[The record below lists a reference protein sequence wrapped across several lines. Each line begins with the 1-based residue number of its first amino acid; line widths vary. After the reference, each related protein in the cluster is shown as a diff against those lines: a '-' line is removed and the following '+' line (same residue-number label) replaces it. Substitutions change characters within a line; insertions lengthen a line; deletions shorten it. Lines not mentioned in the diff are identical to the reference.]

1 MLPASYG
8 VRNRSGRI
16 RLPRVVWLLVV
27 GRGVNRLGAFTLPF
41 LTVALTDLLGAS
53 VSTAGALMA
62 MFGVGSVA
70 SRLVG
75 GWLADRLGRRAT
87 IVLGLVL
94 TAAAQLGLAGAP
106 SLGAAAAAIAVLGL
120 AFEIYEPPS
129 QALIAD
135 VVPGPARPAAYGL
148 LSASLAAAGVAAGLL
163 ATAVGAIDLRLLFVV
178 DAATC
183 LGCAVLLG
191 LALPG
196 GTRQAGPAGPRQP
209 RAANP
214 WRDRRLLALTAS
226 GVAFAAVYLQINT
239 ALGLTL
245 DRRGISASYVGL
257 LLAASALTIV
267 AGQPVLRWRRFAR
280 LDPWRA
286 TAAGYVV
293 LGSGLLATGFATTLP
308 AFAAATILWSLG
320 DLILLGRI
328 YGLVADLA
336 PAHARAQYFS
346 VYGLSWGLA
355 TVIGPPT
362 GTLLLDH
369 AGPGPLWTAAAA
381 VCAILA
387 AGQPALARFVAG
399 ARSGQPADPR

>member
-1 MLPASYG
+1 MPPISRVAP
-8 VRNRSGRI
+8 NRSGHT
-16 RLPRVVWLLVV
+16 RLSRVVWLLVV
-27 GRGVNRLGAFTLPF
+27 GRAVNRLGAFTLPF

-53 VSTAGALMA
+53 VSAAGALMA
-62 MFGVGSVA
+62 MFGVGSIA

-75 GWLADRLGRRAT
+75 GWLADRVGRRTT

-106 SLGAAAAAIAVLGL
+106 SLGIAAPAIAGLGL
-120 AFEIYEPPS
+120 AYELYEPPS

-163 ATAVGAIDLRLLFVV
+163 AAAVGAIDLRLLFVV

-191 LALPG
+191 LALP
-196 GTRQAGPAGPRQP
+196 AGARQP
-209 RAANP
+209 AATLPRPPWAASP

-267 AGQPVLRWRRFAR
+267 GGQPVLRRGRFAR

-286 TAAGYVV
+286 MTIGYVV
-293 LGSGLLATGFATTLP
+293 LGIGLLATGFATTLP
-308 AFAAATILWSLG
+308 ALAAATVLWSLG

-328 YGLVADLA
+328 YGLIADLA
-336 PAHARAQYFS
+336 PAHARAQYFA
-346 VYGLSWGLA
+346 VYGLSWGVA
-355 TVIGPPT
+355 TVIGPPA
-362 GTLLLDH
+362 GTLLMDH
-369 AGPGPLWTAAAA
+369 AGPDALWTATA
-381 VCAILA
+381 VVCGVLA
-387 AGQPALARFVAG
+387 ATQPALARFVT
-399 ARSGQPADPR
+399 RSRATADPP

>member
-1 MLPASYG
+1 MPSVSRVAP
-8 VRNRSGRI
+8 NRTGRT

-27 GRGVNRLGAFTLPF
+27 GRAVNRLGAFTLPF
-41 LTVALTDLLGAS
+41 LTVALTDLLGSS
-53 VSTAGALMA
+53 VSMAGALMA
-62 MFGVGSVA
+62 MFGIGSIA

-75 GWLADRLGRRAT
+75 GWLADWLGRRTT

-106 SLGAAAAAIAVLGL
+106 SLGLAAVAIAGLGL
-120 AFEIYEPPS
+120 AYEIYEPPS

-163 ATAVGAIDLRLLFVV
+163 AAAVGAIDLRLLFVV

-196 GTRQAGPAGPRQP
+196 AARQPGPTLPRWP
-209 RAANP
+209 RAASP

-239 ALGLTL
+239 TLGLTL

-267 AGQPVLRWRRFAR
+267 AGQPLLRWRRFAQ

-286 TAAGYVV
+286 MAIGYVV
-293 LGSGLLATGFATTLP
+293 LGVGLLATGFASTLT
-308 AFAAATILWSLG
+308 AFAAATVLWSLG
-320 DLILLGRI
+320 DLILLGRV

-346 VYGLSWGLA
+346 VYGLSWGVA
-355 TVIGPPT
+355 TVIGPPA

-369 AGPGPLWTAAAA
+369 AGPGTLWVAAA
-381 VCAILA
+381 VVCGVLA
-387 AGQPALARFVAG
+387 ATHPALARFVT
-399 ARSGQPADPR
+399 RSRAAADPP

>member
-1 MLPASYG
+1 MSSASHP
-8 VRNRSGRI
+8 VRNRSGRT
-16 RLPRVVWLLVV
+16 RLPRVVWLLVI
-27 GRGVNRLGAFTLPF
+27 GRAVNRLGAFTLPF

-53 VSTAGALMA
+53 VSAAGALMA
-62 MFGVGSVA
+62 MFGIGSIA
-70 SRLVG
+70 SRLGG
-75 GWLADRLGRRAT
+75 GWLADRIGRRAT
-87 IVLGLVL
+87 IVIGLAL
-94 TAAAQLGLAGAP
+94 TAVAQLGLAGAP
-106 SLGAAAAAIAVLGL
+106 NLAAAAVAIAVLGL
-120 AFEIYEPPS
+120 AYEIYEPPS

-163 ATAVGAIDLRLLFVV
+163 AAAVGAIDLRLLFVI

-196 GTRQAGPAGPRQP
+196 GTRPAPALRHPPSGTR
-209 RAANP
+209 P

-226 GVAFAAVYLQINT
+226 GVAFAAIYLHINA

-245 DRRGISASYVGL
+245 DRRDIPASYVGL
-257 LLAASALTIV
+257 LLAASGLTIV
-267 AGQPVLRWRRFAR
+267 AGQPLLRWRRLAR

-286 TAAGYVV
+286 MALGYVV
-293 LGSGLLATGFATTLP
+293 LGIGLLATAFATTLP
-308 AFAAATILWSLG
+308 TFVAATVVWSVG
-320 DLILLGRI
+320 DLILLGRV

-346 VYGLSWGLA
+346 VYGLSWGVG
-355 TVIGPPT
+355 TVVGPPA

-369 AGPGPLWTAAAA
+369 AGPTALWTASAAA
-381 VCAILA
+381 CGVLA
-387 AGQPALARFVAG
+387 AGQPALARFVMRT
-399 ARSGQPADPR
+399 RSA

>member
-1 MLPASYG
+1 MPS
-8 VRNRSGRI
+8 VS
-16 RLPRVVWLLVV
+16 RVVWLLVV
-27 GRGVNRLGAFTLPF
+27 GRAVNRLGAFTLPF

-53 VSTAGALMA
+53 VSAAGALMA
-62 MFGVGSVA
+62 MFGIGSIA

-75 GWLADRLGRRAT
+75 GWLADRLGRRTT

-106 SLGAAAAAIAVLGL
+106 SLGAAAVAIAGLGL
-120 AFEIYEPPS
+120 AYEIYEPPS

-135 VVPGPARPAAYGL
+135 VVPSHARPAAYGL

-163 ATAVGAIDLRLLFVV
+163 ATAVGATDLRLLFVV

-191 LALPG
+191 IALPG
-196 GTRQAGPAGPRQP
+196 DAARQLGPTPPGRRPN
-209 RAANP
+209 AASP

-239 ALGLTL
+239 ALALTL

-267 AGQPVLRWRRFAR
+267 AGQPLLRWGRFAR
-280 LDPWRA
+280 VDSWRA
-286 TAAGYVV
+286 MAIGYVV
-293 LGSGLLATGFATTLP
+293 LGIGLLATGFATTLP
-308 AFAAATILWSLG
+308 AFAAATVIWSLG
-320 DLILLGRI
+320 DLILLGRV
-328 YGLVADLA
+328 YGFVAELA

-346 VYGLSWGLA
+346 VYGLSWGVA
-355 TVIGPPT
+355 TVIGPPA
-362 GTLLLDH
+362 GTFLVDR
-369 AGPGPLWTAAAA
+369 AGPGALWTATAI
-381 VCAILA
+381 VCGVLA
-387 AGQPALARFVAG
+387 ATQTALARFVT
-399 ARSGQPADPR
+399 RSHCAADPP